1 MALVVALLAYLLGS
15 VSVGIL
21 YSRWRGADIQGRD
34 LPGGSGTYRQF
45 GLGAALLVSGL
56 DVLKGVAAGLLARW
70 LAPDFTWLAVAAVV
84 LGHCY
89 PLFFRF
95 DGGGGVAPLAGALV
109 AVAPATTLLTV
120 GVALL
125 LAPLY
130 KFTLQRVLKL
140 NVIPVVAALATL
152 AGLWLGWRYGGF
164 FDLLAGGAAML
175 LRAVQL
181 LLPQKAAPQP

>member
-1 MALVVALLAYLLGS
+1 MPVIVALLAYLLGS
-15 VSVGIL
+15 ISVGVL
-21 YSRWRGADIQGRD
+21 YSRWRGADIRDRD

-45 GLGAALLVSGL
+45 GLRAALGVTAL
-56 DVLKGVAAGLLARW
+56 DVLKGVLAGLLARW
-70 LAPDFTWLAVAAVV
+70 LTPDFTWVAVAAVV

-89 PLFFRF
+89 PVFFRF
-95 DGGGGVAPLAGALV
+95 DGGGGIAPLAGALV

-120 GVALL
+120 AVALV

-130 KFTLQRVLKL
+130 KVTLQRAMKL

-164 FDLLAGGAAML
+164 TDLLAGAAAML
-175 LRAVQL
+175 VRAVHL
-181 LLPQKAAPQP
+181 LLPGKAAPQP